1 MSHQI
6 VECPGCLTKLRVRES
21 NTTVTLQCPRCGE
34 QLAVDPPEASAPVAP
49 AKKPAPPAAAPRK
62 TPAPVAPPAAA
73 QPPRAEAPK
82 PKAKPKSRPAPKS
95 ATEESYDEW
104 GQSEDWNDPYSNAP
118 PAPRKPAARSSSGGG
133 GATTALIAVGAI
145 AAVGAVVFGVMM
157 MFSGDDNANVAQN
170 AGGLQAS
177 GNNGAVSAPNGG
189 SVTPVQP
196 NSGSVTPVTPAN
208 PGGAVMPPVNPANP
222 GIASTPPVL
231 PGPQPGI
238 QPGVPPGNAVALS
251 GDSRKL
257 RYHWKP
263 GTEFIYQFTIEEG
276 SGDEV
281 RRTNG
286 TCSYVVQ
293 GDSNQVIADE
303 ESSGTGFAVSAD
315 GILATCAHVVEGA
328 KKLEV
333 HLQGQTYPA
342 TVIAI
347 DARSDV
353 ALIRINAGGLTPLAL
368 TDSDTVQLAEQV
380 RAVGYPLS
388 DVLGTDVKVTTGTIA
403 GIVNDKSHGKRIQV
417 DAPINP
423 GNSGGPIVNGAG
435 QVVGVASAKLSG
447 SSVTSVGFASP
458 VNQLRAL
465 AAANGIQLQA
475 FGRGQDL
482 AGPEVARRVVPSVAF
497 IKVWGNSG
505 GRMYNVA
512 FTANFSESA
521 VMNMR
526 NGFPRPS
533 FPSMSNDRGRLV
545 VNALGEVLEFE
556 GQEQLPAV
564 LGPVGVFFMEPLDAY
579 SENQW
584 TVENESTLQRIKRDE
599 GPFGPR
605 FGPRMRGF
613 GPGGMGGPFGPPGFG
628 GGQQDQVMEE
638 IPAIERVSYQAG
650 QTLNDK
656 ISIQKSYEYTATRP
670 NGQNYILIRGN
681 GTLVFDVAQ
690 GMPFS
695 LAYQATVEQTDED
708 GTIRVPVKVNYTLR
722 NTEEVRKEREALM
735 AKVEADRKKQEEEKT
750 TPNAELVD
758 SLLEEIK
765 KAEGGNGASGPLGR
779 LGQIAVV
786 EEKRATVLRVARNHM
801 KNSNG
806 FVKKSAAEALC
817 NWASDKEV
825 DELKSILSDSDGLLH
840 QAKQRAVH
848 TLAKVGKPS
857 DYPTIIMSITDFAV
871 RNEVKEA
878 LISIG
883 PGIEEPILETIDKVG
898 DSSAK
903 GELMQVLK
911 KVGTE
916 KSVPYLEKVAASND
930 FSVKSNAQQALD
942 AIRARL

>member
-21 NTTVTLQCPRCGE
+21 NTTITLQCPRCGE
-34 QLAVDPPEASAPVAP
+34 QLAVDPPEASAPAP
-49 AKKPAPPAAAPRK
+49 SKKPAPAAPAAPPRK
-62 TPAPVAPPAAA
+62 TPVAQAAPKPAK
-73 QPPRAEAPK
+73 PEAPK
-82 PKAKPKSRPAPKS
+82 PKPKSRPKPA
-95 ATEESYDEW
+95 EEAADNW
-104 GQSEDWNDPYSNAP
+104 GEGEDWNDPYSSPAP
-118 PAPRKPAARSSSGGG
+118 TPPRKPARSSGGG
-133 GATTALIAVGAI
+133 GGMTALVAVGGI

-157 MFSGDDNANVAQN
+157 LFSSDDNASVAQNQGGLQATGSSGAIAPTPN
-170 AGGLQAS
+170 AGGL
-177 GNNGAVSAPNGG
+177 
-189 SVTPVQP
+189 TPVQP
-196 NSGSVTPVTPAN
+196 PAGTS
-208 PGGAVMPPVNPANP
+208 PPQTTMPPVNPGTPN
-222 GIASTPPVL
+222 IASVPPAL
-231 PGPQPGI
+231 PGV
-238 QPGVPPGNAVALS
+238 QPGVPGNAVALS
-251 GDSRKL
+251 GENRKL

-263 GTEFIYQFTIEEG
+263 GTEFIYQFSIEEG
-276 SGDEV
+276 SGDEI

-293 GDSNQVIADE
+293 GDSNQVVADE
-303 ESSGTGFAVSAD
+303 ESSGTGFVVSAD
-315 GILATCAHVVEGA
+315 GLLATCAHVVEGA
-328 KKLEV
+328 KRLEV
-333 HLQGQTYPA
+333 HMQGQVYPA
-342 TVIAI
+342 TVVAV
-347 DARSDV
+347 DARTDV
-353 ALIRINAGGLTPLAL
+353 ALIRINVAGLSPLVM
-368 TDSDTVQLAEQV
+368 TDSDTVQLAEAV

-388 DVLGTDVKVTTGTIA
+388 DVLGTDVKVTTGTVA
-403 GIVNDKSHGKRIQV
+403 GIVNDRTHGKRIQI

-447 SSVTSVGFASP
+447 SSVTSVGFAAP
-458 VNQLRAL
+458 ANQLRAL
-465 AAANGIQLQA
+465 AASKGIQLQA
-475 FGRGQDL
+475 FARGQDL
-482 AGPEVARRVVPSVAF
+482 AGPEVARRVTPSVAY

-512 FTANFSESA
+512 FNASFSESP

-533 FPSMSNDRGRLV
+533 FPTMSNDRGRLV
-545 VNALGEVLEFE
+545 VNGLGEVLEFE

-579 SENQW
+579 SESQW
-584 TVENESTLQRIKRDE
+584 SVENESTLQRIKRDE

-605 FGPRMRGF
+605 FGPRFRGF

-628 GGQQDQVMEE
+628 GGQDQVMEE

-656 ISIQKSYEYTATRP
+656 ISIQKSYDYTATRS
-670 NGQNYILIRGN
+670 NGQNYMQIRGT
-681 GTLVFDVAQ
+681 GTLVFDIAQ

-695 LAYQATVEQTDED
+695 LAYQATVEQTDEE

-758 SLLEEIK
+758 SLLEEVK
-765 KAEGGNGASGPLGR
+765 KAEGGIGASQPLGR
-779 LGQIAVV
+779 LGQVAVV

-817 NWASDKEV
+817 NWASDKEI

-848 TLAKVGKPS
+848 TLAKVGKPT

-883 PGIEEPILETIDKVG
+883 PAIEEPILETIDKVG

-916 KSVPYLEKVAASND
+916 KSVPYLEKVASSND

>member
-21 NTTVTLQCPRCGE
+21 NTTITLQCPRCGE
-34 QLAVDPPEASAPVAP
+34 QLAVDPPEAP
-49 AKKPAPPAAAPRK
+49 APAAAPK
-62 TPAPVAPPAAA
+62 KPAAAPTAPPKKAPVAQTPAQPAASKPA
-73 QPPRAEAPK
+73 AKPATSQPVKSEQAK
-82 PKAKPKSRPAPKS
+82 PKPKSRPAPRDNS
-95 ATEESYDEW
+95 NESYDNW
-104 GQSEDWNDPYSNAP
+104 GETEDWNDPYSNEP
-118 PAPRKPAARSSSGGG
+118 VPPRKPAARSSSSGGG
-133 GATTALIAVGAI
+133 GMTIVLVAVGVLAAI
-145 AAVGAVVFGVMM
+145 GAVVFGVMM
-157 MFSGDDNANVAQN
+157 MLDSGDNNNVAQN
-170 AGGLQAS
+170 TGGLKPAGTVGS
-177 GNNGAVSAPNGG
+177 GTPGTG
-189 SVTPVQP
+189 STVTPVQP
-196 NSGSVTPVTPAN
+196 ETVTPQ
-208 PGGAVMPPVNPANP
+208 PGGVIAPPVVPNNP
-222 GIASTPPVL
+222 GIASATPPAL
-231 PGPQPGI
+231 PGVQPGI
-238 QPGVPPGNAVALS
+238 QPGAVALS
-251 GDSRKL
+251 GENRKL

-263 GTEFIYQFTIEEG
+263 GSEFIYQFTIEEG

-286 TCSYVVQ
+286 ACSYVVQ
-293 GDSNQVIADE
+293 GDSNQVVADE
-303 ESSGTGFAVSAD
+303 ESSGTGFVVSPD
-315 GILATCAHVVEGA
+315 GVLATCAHVVEGA
-328 KKLEV
+328 KRLEV

-342 TVIAI
+342 TVLAV
-347 DARSDV
+347 DAKSDV
-353 ALIRINAGGLTPLAL
+353 ALIRVTASGLSPLTL
-368 TDSDTVQLAEQV
+368 TDSDTVQLAESV

-388 DVLGTDVKVTTGTIA
+388 DVLGTDVKVTTGTVA
-403 GIVNDKSHGKRIQV
+403 GIVNDRARGKRIQI

-447 SSVTSVGFASP
+447 SSVTSVGFAAP
-458 VNQLRAL
+458 ANQLRML
-465 AAANGIQLQA
+465 AAAHGIQLQA

-482 AGPEVARRVVPSVAF
+482 AGPEVARRVTPAVAF

-512 FTANFSESA
+512 FNANFSESA

-579 SENQW
+579 SESQW

-605 FGPRMRGF
+605 FGPRFRGF
-613 GPGGMGGPFGPPGFG
+613 GPGGMGGPFGPPGLG
-628 GGQQDQVMEE
+628 GGQDQVVEE
-638 IPAIERVSYQAG
+638 IPAVERVTYQVG

-656 ISIQKSYEYTATRP
+656 VSIQKGYEYTATRA
-670 NGQNYILIRGN
+670 NGQPYMVIRGT

-695 LAYQATVEQTDED
+695 LAYQATVEQTDEE
-708 GTIRVPVKVNYTLR
+708 GTVRVPVKVNYTLR

-735 AKVEADRKKQEEEKT
+735 AKVESDRKKQEEEKT
-750 TPNAELVD
+750 TPNPELVD
-758 SLLEEIK
+758 SLLDEIR

-786 EEKRATVLRVARNHM
+786 EDKRAAVLRVARNHM

-825 DELKSILSDSDGLLH
+825 DELKAILSDSDGLLH

-878 LISIG
+878 LISVG
-883 PGIEEPILETIDKVG
+883 PSIEEPILETIDKIG

-942 AIRARL
+942 AIRSRL